1 MDNIY
6 LIIAKLFSL
15 LSLSAFGGGNTVLP
29 SMHMAA
35 VARYHWM
42 SNQQFLDLFSI
53 SKAAPGPSTLI
64 VELIAMK
71 ATGFPKG
78 SCFFFFSA
86 ALGALVA
93 ILAMFLPSSLLLL
106 LVSRFWEK
114 FQGLP
119 WQCTI
124 KKALLPITAGLILGS
139 TWIVAKTSIHGWM
152 TSAIAV
158 VSLVMILRTKINPIL
173 MMVVAALLSRIL
185 FKYIPFSDEF

>member
-1 MDNIY
+1 MDNTY

-35 VARYHWM
+35 VSQHHWM

-71 ATGFPKG
+71 ATGFPEA
-78 SCFFFFSA
+78 SHFLFFSA
-86 ALGALVA
+86 VLGALLA

-106 LVSRFWEK
+106 VASRFWEI

-119 WQCTI
+119 WQYTL

-139 TWIVAKTSIHGWM
+139 TWIVAKTAIHGWI
-152 TSAIAV
+152 TAAIGLI
-158 VSLVMILRTKINPIL
+158 SLIMILRTKINPII
-173 MMVVAALLSRIL
+173 MMLVAALLGRIL